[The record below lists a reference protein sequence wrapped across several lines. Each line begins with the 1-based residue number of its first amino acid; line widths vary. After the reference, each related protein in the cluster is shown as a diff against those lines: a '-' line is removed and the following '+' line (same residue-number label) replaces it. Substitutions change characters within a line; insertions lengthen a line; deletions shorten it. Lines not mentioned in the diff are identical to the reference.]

1 MTWASTNFASAAPPP
16 LQPLTRA
23 QDASDITRKRSPAG
37 RPVTALQR
45 PRRRG
50 PSSSQLHRGVH
61 LLHGPSIVSSALLAL
76 RVPRC
81 FVPPTPTQPNASCC
95 GAGAMARQSAQ
106 LAVLVPPSLLARPA
120 HCCLQLLAPAAAHSP
135 ACTPPPPPCKFTH
148 YKLQS
153 FVPGTSKGFA
163 AIIRGAGGGS
173 RGHQEERLGAA
184 FFARRAG
191 ARLSSENGWGRRGG
205 RQEGVRNTHH
215 TQECSTNKEGI
226 EGGNFLLW
234 EVGGARIR
242 SDHAVRF
249 GGPVCVA
256 LARAACCF
264 LLLRKGRRNF
274 VKGGGKLG
282 RAGHQMRACMCVR
295 AGVRVRGVPLHAS
308 VLPALQVPWDQ
319 NRLPKARECD
329 AARRSRWRRAR
340 CCNPTRPPA
349 AGRRAAR
356 RILSSWQ

>member
-1 MTWASTNFASAAPPP
+1 MVP
-16 LQPLTRA
+16 LSSHQLCSLCA
-23 QDASDITRKRSPAG
+23 SPAALCPLHPRNPTPAAVARAPWRG
-37 RPVTALQR
+37 SLRSWLCSCPPRCLRAPRTAAC
-45 PRRRG
+45 
-50 PSSSQLHRGVH
+50 SCLHRPQLTH
-61 LLHGPSIVSSALLAL
+61 PPAPRPHPHASSRITNCKALCREQAK
-76 RVPRC
+76 
-81 FVPPTPTQPNASCC
+81 ASQ
-95 GAGAMARQSAQ
+95 QSLEEQ
-106 LAVLVPPSLLARPA
+106 
-120 HCCLQLLAPAAAHSP
+120 
-135 ACTPPPPPCKFTH
+135 
-148 YKLQS
+148 
-153 FVPGTSKGFA
+153 
-163 AIIRGAGGGS
+163 GGGS